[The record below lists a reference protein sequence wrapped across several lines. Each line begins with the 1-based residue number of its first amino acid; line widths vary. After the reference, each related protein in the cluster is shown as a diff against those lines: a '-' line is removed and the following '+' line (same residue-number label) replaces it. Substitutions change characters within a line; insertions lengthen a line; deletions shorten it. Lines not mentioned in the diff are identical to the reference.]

1 MIKQPYAI
9 LLVANEFKVYPRK
22 KMIKKREKS
31 LSKKKKIKRRER
43 EIKMSKNNEKNIP
56 FIS

>member
-31 LSKKKKIKRRER
+31 LSKKKRLREEEERNKCLKIMKK
-43 EIKMSKNNEKNIP
+43 I
-56 FIS
+56 FLL